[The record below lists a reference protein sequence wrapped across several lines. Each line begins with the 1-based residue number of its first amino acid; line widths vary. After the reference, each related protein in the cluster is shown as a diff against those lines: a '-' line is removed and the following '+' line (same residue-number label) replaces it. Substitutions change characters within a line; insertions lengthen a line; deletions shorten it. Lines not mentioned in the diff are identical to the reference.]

1 MVGQVKGHRHLLTD
15 LCCVAVVAPCAGA
28 GAAVRP
34 AADRDVSGAAEAHHL
49 RGVHRRALHT
59 RTAAGQGLHAEDG
72 GLQPPH
78 TVSCLPPPH
87 PPSPPYSTGIAV
99 APPPRPGTLTAATD
113 VSFKGNPG
121 GEEEE
126 EGGGRTPPSH
136 GGLFLSLPC

>member
-1 MVGQVKGHRHLLTD
+1 MFSLLTD
-15 LCCVAVVAPCAGA
+15 PRCAVVVALCVSAGA

-34 AADRDVSGAAEAHHL
+34 AADRDLAGAAEADHL

-59 RTAAGQGLHAEDG
+59 RAAAGQSLHAEDG

-78 TVSCLPPPH
+78 TVSRPPH
-87 PPSPPYSTGIAV
+87 TPPSPPYFTGIAV

-121 GEEEE
+121 EEEEE
-126 EGGGRTPPSH
+126 EGRGRTPPSH
-136 GGLFLSLPC
+136 GGLFLSFPC